1 MVMLDKNHDPKLNA
15 ELIAQLSGKT
25 LKMNALVEETNELFE
40 EASEHYEPLNMKSN
54 SGIFSFFNNFTAN
67 LRRVI
72 QTKSAFDNAISYET
86 VVDKNGNVFPEWM
99 ERLNE
104 QYKTLLKEIDRE
116 VYIEDFGALGD
127 GTTDCTEAF
136 RMALGKGRVK
146 IYIPEGVYIVREM
159 QLPSFTYLVGAGKG
173 KTVIKLHD
181 SAPKSRRL
189 ITNKNHRTGN
199 RNVYVKGMTL
209 DWNVERLGK
218 VEKTSTWGNHS
229 SCLLYANV
237 KYGWVKDVEGVNPG
251 LHCFDISS
259 PLYNYYGD
267 GYRARGGSEF
277 IWLDN
282 LNGHGFGDDGITTHH
297 SDNIFISNCHMSD
310 PSGKTHKKGFSN
322 SNGIEIDDGSRN
334 VWLFNNS
341 SARCFGGVEIKAHH
355 TSSAANNVVIIGHL
369 SVNDNR
375 SYNFRHIGH
384 HKENDPESRTAINIR
399 AANIISFKPIHTELY
414 ANSSPRAMVVS
425 AYKNVAVNHFTAIG
439 DPSYDYDGEPAVAIQ
454 YRSRNVILKNLVLSG
469 FTKAGSDIKVF
480 GGSNH
485 ADNVRIRNVL
495 SRHSAPKAI
504 QIGKDV
510 AMAEVEK
517 VFAEAVNGQT
527 VVELA
532 ENESKAMVKE
542 INAKGFKEV
551 IWGGSTRNQPTV

>member
-1 MVMLDKNHDPKLNA
+1 MVMLDKNHDPRINA
-15 ELIAQLSGKT
+15 ELIGQLSGKT
-25 LKMNALVEETNELFE
+25 LKIQELVEETNELFE
-40 EASEHYEPLNMKSN
+40 EASEHYKPLKMKIN
-54 SGIFSFFNNFTAN
+54 SGISSFFSNFTAS

-72 QTKSAFDNAISYET
+72 QTKSAFDNALSYET

-104 QYKTLLKEIDRE
+104 QYQTLLKEIDRE
-116 VYIEDFGALGD
+116 VNMEDFGAIGD
-127 GTTDCTEAF
+127 GKTDCTEAF

-159 QLPSFTYLVGAGKG
+159 KLPSFTYLVGAGKG

-189 ITNKNHRTGN
+189 ITNRNHRTGN
-199 RNVYVKGMTL
+199 RNLYVKGLTL

-251 LHCFDISS
+251 LHCFDVSS
-259 PLYNYYGD
+259 PQYNYYGD

-310 PSGKTHKKGFSN
+310 PSGKNHKKGFSN

-334 VWLFNNS
+334 VWLLNNS
-341 SARCFGGVEIKAHH
+341 SARCFGGIEIKAHH

-384 HKENDPESRTAINIR
+384 HKENDPESKTAINIR
-399 AANIISFKPIHTELY
+399 AANIISYKPIHTGLY

-425 AYKNVAVNHFTAIG
+425 AYKNVAVNQFTAIG
-439 DPSYDYDGEPAVAIQ
+439 DPSYDYGGEPAIAIQ
-454 YRSRNVILKNLVLSG
+454 YRSRNVVLKNVAISG
-469 FTKAGSDIKVF
+469 FSNAGSDIKVF

-504 QIGKDV
+504 QIGKGV
-510 AMAEVEK
+510 SMAIVEK

-532 ENESKAMVKE
+532 ENQNKALVKE
-542 INAKGFKEV
+542 IDSKGFKEV
-551 IWGGSTRNQPTV
+551 IWGGSPRNQTTV

>member
-551 IWGGSTRNQPTV
+551 IWGGSSRNQTTV

>member
-1 MVMLDKNHDPKLNA
+1 MVIIDRKHDPGKNA
-15 ELIAQLSGKT
+15 ELISYLSGKS
-25 LKMNALVEETNELFE
+25 LNINQLVQETDELFN
-40 EASEHYEPLNMKSN
+40 EASADYIPAMVKNNASLS
-54 SGIFSFFNNFTAN
+54 SFFINIGASF
-67 LRRVI
+67 RRII
-72 QTKSAFDNAISYET
+72 QTKSAFDQAKQYET
-86 VVDKNGNVFPEWM
+86 VVDNNGNVFPGWM
-99 ERLNE
+99 EKLNGE
-104 QYKTLLKEIDRE
+104 YKNFLKEMNRE
-116 VYIEDFGALGD
+116 VHIEDFGAVGD
-127 GTTDCTEAF
+127 GKTDCTEAF

-146 IYIPEGVYIVREM
+146 IYIPEGVFVVREIR
-159 QLPSFTYLVGAGKG
+159 LPSFTYFVGAGKG
-173 KTVIKLHD
+173 KTIIKLHD
-181 SAPKSRRL
+181 SAPKSKRL
-189 ITNKNHRTGN
+189 ITNKNHRSGN

-209 DWNVERLGK
+209 DWNVERLGN

-229 SCLLYANV
+229 SCLLFANV

-282 LNGHGFGDDGITTHH
+282 LNGYGFGDDGITTHH

-334 VWLFNNS
+334 VWLLNNS

-355 TSSAANNVVIIGHL
+355 TSSAASNVVIIGHL

-375 SYNFRHIGH
+375 SFNFRHIGH
-384 HKENDPESRTAINIR
+384 HKEHDPESKTAINIR
-399 AANIISFKPIHTELY
+399 AANIISYKPVHTELY

-425 AYKNVAVNHFTAIG
+425 AYKNVAVNHFTVIG
-439 DPSYDYDGEPAVAIQ
+439 DPSYDYGGEPAIALQ
-454 YRSRNVILKNLVLSG
+454 YRSRNIIMTNVEISG
-469 FTKAGSDIKVF
+469 FTNACSDIKIF

-485 ADNVRIRNVL
+485 ADHIKIRNL
-495 SRHSAPKAI
+495 ISRHSAPKTI
-504 QIGKDV
+504 QIGKGV
-510 AMAEVEK
+510 KKAAVEK
-517 VFAEAVNGQT
+517 VLAEAVNGQT

-532 ENESKAMVKE
+532 DNKTLINEIDS
-542 INAKGFKEV
+542 KGFKQV
-551 IWGGSTRNQPTV
+551 VLQQSSKNQTTV

>member
-1 MVMLDKNHDPKLNA
+1 MVMIDKNHDPRKNA
-15 ELIAQLSGKT
+15 ELISRLSGKN
-25 LKMNALVEETNELFE
+25 LRINELVQETNELFK
-40 EASEHYEPLNMKSN
+40 EASESYKPLNMKTN
-54 SGIFSFFNNFTAN
+54 SGFLSFFSNFTASFQ
-67 LRRVI
+67 RI
-72 QTKSAFDNAISYET
+72 FQTKSAFDNVELYET
-86 VVDKNGNVFPEWM
+86 VVDKNSNAYPEWM
-99 ERLNE
+99 DRLNE
-104 QYKTLLKEIDRE
+104 EYKNLLKEIKRE
-116 VYIEDFGALGD
+116 VYIEDTGALGD
-127 GTTDCTEAF
+127 GKTDCTEAF
-136 RMALGKGRVK
+136 KMALGKGRVK
-146 IYIPEGVYIVREM
+146 VYIPEGVYVVREIK
-159 QLPSFTYLVGAGKG
+159 LPSFTYLVGAGKG
-173 KTVIKLHD
+173 KTVIKLAD

-189 ITNKNHRTGN
+189 ITNKSHRTGN

-209 DWNVERLGK
+209 DWNVERLGA

-282 LNGHGFGDDGITTHH
+282 LTGHGFGDDGITTHH

-334 VWLFNNS
+334 VWLLNNS

-355 TSSAANNVVIIGHL
+355 TSSAANNVIILGHL

-375 SYNFRHIGH
+375 SFNFRHIGH
-384 HKENDPESRTAINIR
+384 HKEDDPESKTAINIR
-399 AANIISFKPIHTELY
+399 AANIISYKPIHTDLY
-414 ANSSPRAMVVS
+414 TNSSPRAMVVS

-439 DPSYDYDGEPAVAIQ
+439 DPSYDYGGEPAIAIQ
-454 YRSRNVILKNLVLSG
+454 YRSRNISLKNVEVSG
-469 FTKAGSDIKVF
+469 FLNAGSDIKVF

-485 ADNVRIRNVL
+485 ADNVKIRNVL

-504 QIGKDV
+504 HIGKGV
-510 AMAEVEK
+510 AMAAVEK
-517 VFAEAVNGQT
+517 VFAEAINGQT
-527 VVELA
+527 VIELA
-532 ENESKAMVKE
+532 GNKAIVQEIES
-542 INAKGFKEV
+542 KGFKEN
-551 IWGGSTRNQPTV
+551 ISNHPSKSRITV

>member
-1 MVMLDKNHDPKLNA
+1 MVMLDRNHDPKKNA
-15 ELIAQLSGKT
+15 ELISQLSGK
-25 LKMNALVEETNELFE
+25 NININELVKETNELFK
-40 EASEHYEPLNMKSN
+40 EASEDFRPLNTINNK
-54 SGIFSFFNNFTAN
+54 GISSLFTNFGAS
-67 LRRVI
+67 LRRII
-72 QTKSAFDNAISYET
+72 QTKSAFDNARNYET
-86 VVDKNGNVFPEWM
+86 VVDINGNVFPEWM
-99 ERLNE
+99 DKLNE
-104 QYKTLLKEIDRE
+104 EYKHLLKEVNHE
-116 VYIEDFGALGD
+116 VHIEDFGAIGD
-127 GTTDCTEAF
+127 GKTDCTEAF

-146 IYIPEGVYIVREM
+146 VYIPEGIYVVKEIK
-159 QLPSFTYLVGAGKG
+159 LPSFTYLVGAGKK

-181 SAPKSRRL
+181 SAPKGRRL

-199 RNVYVKGMTL
+199 RNVKVIGMTL
-209 DWNVERLGK
+209 DWNVERLGS

-277 IWLDN
+277 IWIDN
-282 LNGHGFGDDGITTHH
+282 VNGYGFGDDGITTHH

-334 VWLFNNS
+334 VWLLNNS
-341 SARCFGGVEIKAHH
+341 TARCFGGVEIKAHH

-384 HKENDPESRTAINIR
+384 HKENDPESKTAINIR
-399 AANIISFKPIHTELY
+399 AANIISYKPVHNELY

-425 AYKNVAVNHFTAIG
+425 AYKNVAVNHFMAIG
-439 DPSYDYDGEPAVAIQ
+439 DPSYDYGGEPAIAIQ
-454 YRSRNVILKNLVLSG
+454 YRSRNIILKNLELSG
-469 FTKAGSDIKVF
+469 FTNAGSDIKIF
-480 GGSNH
+480 GGSNR
-485 ADNVRIRNVL
+485 ADNVKIRNVI
-495 SRHSAPKAI
+495 SKHSAPKAI
-504 QIGKDV
+504 QIGKGV
-510 AMAEVEK
+510 AIASVEK
-517 VFAEAVNGQT
+517 VYAEAVNGQS
-527 VVELA
+527 VIELA
-532 ENESKAMVKE
+532 ENKAVVMEV
-542 INAKGFKEV
+542 NSKGFKQV
-551 IWGGSTRNQPTV
+551 VLGQQQI

>member
-1 MVMLDKNHDPKLNA
+1 MVMLDKNHDPRLNA
-15 ELIAQLSGKT
+15 ALIAQLSGKT
-25 LKMNALVEETNELFE
+25 LKIDELVEETNELFE
-40 EASEHYEPLNMKSN
+40 EASEHYKPTNVKS
-54 SGIFSFFNNFTAN
+54 SGISSFFNNFTAN
-67 LRRVI
+67 MRRFI

-86 VVDKNGNVFPEWM
+86 IVDKNGNVFPEWM

-104 QYKTLLKEIDRE
+104 QYQTLLKEIDRE
-116 VYIEDFGALGD
+116 VYMEDFGALGD

-159 QLPSFTYLVGAGKG
+159 KLPSFTYLVGAGKG

-199 RNVYVKGMTL
+199 RNVYVKGLTL
-209 DWNVERLGK
+209 DWNVERLGQ

-282 LNGHGFGDDGITTHH
+282 LNGYGFGDDGITTHH

-355 TSSAANNVVIIGHL
+355 TSSAANNVVILGHL

-384 HKENDPESRTAINIR
+384 HKENDPESKTAINIR
-399 AANIISFKPIHTELY
+399 AANIISYKPIHTELY

-439 DPSYDYDGEPAVAIQ
+439 DPSYEYGGEPAIAIQ
-454 YRSRNVILKNLVLSG
+454 YRSRNVILKNVALSG
-469 FTKAGSDIKVF
+469 FTKAGSDIKIF

-495 SRHSAPKAI
+495 STHSAPKAI
-504 QIGKDV
+504 QIGKGV

-532 ENESKAMVKE
+532 ENENKAMVKE
-542 INAKGFKEV
+542 IDAKGFKEV
-551 IWGGSTRNQPTV
+551 IWGGSTRNQTTV

>member
-1 MVMLDKNHDPKLNA
+1 MVILDKKHDPRLNA

-25 LKMNALVEETNELFE
+25 LKIDELVEETNELFE
-40 EASEHYEPLNMKSN
+40 EAIGHYKPLNMNSN
-54 SGIFSFFNNFTAN
+54 SDIFSFFNNFTAN
-67 LRRVI
+67 LRRVT

-127 GTTDCTEAF
+127 GRTDCTEAF

-159 QLPSFTYLVGAGKG
+159 KLPSFTYLVGAGKG

-199 RNVYVKGMTL
+199 RNVYVQGMTL

-218 VEKTSTWGNHS
+218 IEKTSTWGNQS

-282 LNGHGFGDDGITTHH
+282 LNGYGFGDDGITTHH

-375 SYNFRHIGH
+375 SFNFRHIGH
-384 HKENDPESRTAINIR
+384 HKENDPESKTAINIR
-399 AANIISFKPIHTELY
+399 AANIISYKPIHTELY

-439 DPSYDYDGEPAVAIQ
+439 DPSYDYGDEPAIAIQ
-454 YRSRNVILKNLVLSG
+454 YRSRNVILKNVALSG

-504 QIGKDV
+504 QIGKGV

-532 ENESKAMVKE
+532 ESENKAMVKE
-542 INAKGFKEV
+542 IDAKGFKEV
-551 IWGGSTRNQPTV
+551 IWVGSSRNQTTV

>member
-1 MVMLDKNHDPKLNA
+1 MVMIDRNHDPKKNA
-15 ELIAQLSGKT
+15 ELISQLSGKN
-25 LKMNALVEETNELFE
+25 LNINELVKETNELFK
-40 EASEHYEPLNMKSN
+40 EASEDYRPLNRKN
-54 SGIFSFFNNFTAN
+54 NKGISSFFSNFGAS
-67 LRRVI
+67 LRGIIR
-72 QTKSAFDNAISYET
+72 TKSAFDNVRNFET
-86 VVDKNGNVFPEWM
+86 VVDHNGNVYPEWM

-104 QYKTLLKEIDRE
+104 EYKQLLKEINRE
-116 VYIEDFGALGD
+116 VYIEDFGAIGD
-127 GTTDCTEAF
+127 GKTDCTEAF

-146 IYIPEGVYIVREM
+146 VYIPEGVYVVKEIK
-159 QLPSFTYLVGAGKG
+159 LPSFTYLVGAGKR

-181 SAPKSRRL
+181 SAPKGRRL
-189 ITNKNHRTGN
+189 ITNKNHRSGN
-199 RNVYVKGMTL
+199 RNVKVTGMTL
-209 DWNVERLGK
+209 DWNVERLGN
-218 VEKTSTWGNHS
+218 VDKTSTWGNHS

-277 IWLDN
+277 IWIDN
-282 LNGHGFGDDGITTHH
+282 VNGYGFGDDGITTHH

-334 VWLFNNS
+334 VWLLNNS
-341 SARCFGGVEIKAHH
+341 TARCFGGVEIKAHH

-384 HKENDPESRTAINIR
+384 HKENDPESKTAINIR
-399 AANIISFKPIHTELY
+399 AANIISYKPVHTELY

-439 DPSYDYDGEPAVAIQ
+439 DPSYDYGGETAIAIQ
-454 YRSRNVILKNLVLSG
+454 YRSRNIILKNLELSG
-469 FTKAGSDIKVF
+469 FTNAGSDIKVF
-480 GGSNH
+480 GGSNR
-485 ADNVRIRNVL
+485 ADNVKIQNVL
-495 SRHSAPKAI
+495 AKHSAPKAI
-504 QIGKDV
+504 QIGKGV
-510 AMAEVEK
+510 AIASVEK
-517 VFAEAVNGQT
+517 VYAEAVNGQS
-527 VVELA
+527 VIELA
-532 ENESKAMVKE
+532 DDKAVVKE
-542 INAKGFKEV
+542 VNSKGFKQV
-551 IWGGSTRNQPTV
+551 VLGQQQI

>member
-1 MVMLDKNHDPKLNA
+1 MVMIDRNHDPKINA
-15 ELIAQLSGKT
+15 ELISQLSGKN
-25 LKMNALVEETNELFE
+25 LNINELVKETNYLFK
-40 EASEHYEPLNMKSN
+40 EASEDYRPLNRKN
-54 SGIFSFFNNFTAN
+54 NKGISSFFSNFGAS
-67 LRRVI
+67 LRKII
-72 QTKSAFDNAISYET
+72 QTRSAFDNPQNYET
-86 VVDKNGNVFPEWM
+86 VVDPNGNVFPEWM
-99 ERLNE
+99 EKLNE
-104 QYKTLLKEIDRE
+104 EYKHLLKEINRE
-116 VYIEDFGALGD
+116 VYIEDFGAIGD
-127 GTTDCTEAF
+127 GKTDCTEAF

-146 IYIPEGVYIVREM
+146 VYIPEGVYVVKEIK
-159 QLPSFTYLVGAGKG
+159 LPSFTYLVGAGKR

-181 SAPKSRRL
+181 LAPKGRRL

-199 RNVYVKGMTL
+199 RNIKVTGMTL
-209 DWNVERLGK
+209 DWNVERLGN

-277 IWLDN
+277 IWIDN
-282 LNGHGFGDDGITTHH
+282 VNGYGFGDDGITTHH

-334 VWLFNNS
+334 VWLLNNS
-341 SARCFGGVEIKAHH
+341 TARCFGGVEIKAHH

-384 HKENDPESRTAINIR
+384 HKENDPESKTAINIR
-399 AANIISFKPIHTELY
+399 AANIISYKPVHTELY

-439 DPSYDYDGEPAVAIQ
+439 DPSYDYVGEPAIAIQ
-454 YRSRNVILKNLVLSG
+454 YRSRNIILKNVELSG
-469 FTKAGSDIKVF
+469 FTNAGSDIKVF
-480 GGSNH
+480 GGSNR
-485 ADNVRIRNVL
+485 ADNVKIRNVL
-495 SRHSAPKAI
+495 AKHSAPKAI
-504 QIGKDV
+504 QVGQGV
-510 AMAEVEK
+510 EMALVEK
-517 VFAEAVNGQT
+517 VFAEAVNGHT

-532 ENESKAMVKE
+532 DNKALVKDIES
-542 INAKGFKEV
+542 KGFKQIV
-551 IWGGSTRNQPTV
+551 PGHPKV

>member
-1 MVMLDKNHDPKLNA
+1 MVMIDRNHDPKRNA
-15 ELIAQLSGKT
+15 ELISQLSGKN
-25 LKMNALVEETNELFE
+25 LNINDLVIETNELFK
-40 EASEHYEPLNMKSN
+40 EASEDYRPLNSKNNQGLS
-54 SGIFSFFNNFTAN
+54 SFFNNFSAS
-67 LRRVI
+67 LRKII
-72 QTKSAFDNAISYET
+72 QTKSAFDNSRNYET
-86 VVDKNGNVFPEWM
+86 LVDPNSNVFPEWM
-99 ERLNE
+99 EKLNE
-104 QYKTLLKEIDRE
+104 EYKHLLKEINQE
-116 VYIEDFGALGD
+116 VNIEDFGAIGD
-127 GTTDCTEAF
+127 GKTDCTEAF

-146 IYIPEGVYIVREM
+146 VYIPEGVYVVKEIK
-159 QLPSFTYLVGAGKG
+159 LPSFTYLAGAEKK

-181 SAPKSRRL
+181 SAPKGRRL

-199 RNVYVKGMTL
+199 RNVKVTGMTL
-209 DWNVERLGK
+209 DWNVERLGN

-251 LHCFDISS
+251 LHCIDISS

-277 IWLDN
+277 IWIDN
-282 LNGHGFGDDGITTHH
+282 VNGYGFGDDGITTHH

-334 VWLFNNS
+334 VWLLNNS
-341 SARCFGGVEIKAHH
+341 TARCFGGVEIKAHH

-384 HKENDPESRTAINIR
+384 HKENDPESKTAINIR
-399 AANIISFKPIHTELY
+399 AANIISYKPVHTELY

-439 DPSYDYDGEPAVAIQ
+439 DPSYDYGGEPAIAIQ
-454 YRSRNVILKNLVLSG
+454 YRSRNIILKNVELSG
-469 FTKAGSDIKVF
+469 FTNAGSDIKVF
-480 GGSNH
+480 GGSNR
-485 ADNVRIRNVL
+485 ADNVKIRNVL
-495 SRHSAPKAI
+495 AKHSAPKAI
-504 QIGKDV
+504 QIGKGVSV
-510 AMAEVEK
+510 ASVEK
-517 VFAEAVNGQT
+517 VYAEAVNGQS
-527 VVELA
+527 VIELA
-532 ENESKAMVKE
+532 ENKAVVKE
-542 INAKGFKEV
+542 VHSKGFKQV
-551 IWGGSTRNQPTV
+551 VMGQRQI

>member
-1 MVMLDKNHDPKLNA
+1 MVMIDRNHDPKINA
-15 ELIAQLSGKT
+15 ELISQLSGKN
-25 LKMNALVEETNELFE
+25 LNINELVKETNELFK
-40 EASEHYEPLNMKSN
+40 EASEDFRPLNRKN
-54 SGIFSFFNNFTAN
+54 NKGISSFFSNFGAS
-67 LRRVI
+67 LRRII
-72 QTKSAFDNAISYET
+72 QTKSAFDNIRNYAT
-86 VVDKNGNVFPEWM
+86 VVDQNGNVYPEWM

-104 QYKTLLKEIDRE
+104 EYKHLLKEINRE
-116 VYIEDFGALGD
+116 VYIEDFGAIGD
-127 GTTDCTEAF
+127 GKTDCTEAF

-146 IYIPEGVYIVREM
+146 VYIPEGVYVVKEIK
-159 QLPSFTYLVGAGKG
+159 LPSFTYLVGAGKR

-181 SAPKSRRL
+181 SAPKGRRL

-199 RNVYVKGMTL
+199 WNVSVKGMTL
-209 DWNVERLGK
+209 DWNVERLGN

-277 IWLDN
+277 IWIDN
-282 LNGHGFGDDGITTHH
+282 VNGYGFGDDGITTHH
-297 SDNIFISNCHMSD
+297 SENIFISNCHMSD

-334 VWLFNNS
+334 VWLLNNS
-341 SARCFGGVEIKAHH
+341 TARCFGGVEIKAHH

-384 HKENDPESRTAINIR
+384 HKENDPESKTAINIR
-399 AANIISFKPIHTELY
+399 AANIISYKPVHTELY

-439 DPSYDYDGEPAVAIQ
+439 DPSYDYGGEPAIAIQ
-454 YRSRNVILKNLVLSG
+454 YRSRNIILKNVELSG
-469 FTKAGSDIKVF
+469 FTNAGSDIKVF
-480 GGSNH
+480 GGSNR
-485 ADNVRIRNVL
+485 ADNVKIRNVL
-495 SRHSAPKAI
+495 AKHSAPKAI
-504 QIGKDV
+504 QIGTGV
-510 AMAEVEK
+510 AKASVEN
-517 VFAEAVNGQT
+517 VYAEAVNGHT

-532 ENESKAMVKE
+532 DNKAQVKDIES
-542 INAKGFKEV
+542 KGFKQV
-551 IWGGSTRNQPTV
+551 VPGHPQV

>member
-1 MVMLDKNHDPKLNA
+1 MVVIDRNHDPRKNA
-15 ELIAQLSGKT
+15 ELISRLSGKS
-25 LKMNALVEETNELFE
+25 LKIAELVQETNELFK
-40 EASEHYEPLNMKSN
+40 EASEDYRPLNMNTN
-54 SGIFSFFNNFTAN
+54 SGIFSFFTNFTAS
-67 LRRVI
+67 LRRII
-72 QTKSAFDNAISYET
+72 QTKSAFDNAKDYDTI
-86 VVDKNGNVFPEWM
+86 VDSNGNVFPEWM
-99 ERLNE
+99 KSLNE
-104 QYKTLLKEIDRE
+104 QYKHLLKEIHRE
-116 VYIEDFGALGD
+116 VYIDDFGAIGD
-127 GTTDCTEAF
+127 GKTDSTEAF
-136 RMALGKGRVK
+136 RMAIGKGRVK
-146 IYIPEGVYIVREM
+146 VYIPEGVYVVREIK
-159 QLPSFTYLVGAGKG
+159 LPSFIYLVGAGKG

-209 DWNVERLGK
+209 DWNVERLGNA
-218 VEKTSTWGNHS
+218 EKTSTWGNHS

-282 LNGHGFGDDGITTHH
+282 LNGYGFGDDGITTHH

-310 PSGKTHKKGFSN
+310 PSGKTHKNGFSN

-334 VWLFNNS
+334 VWLLNNS

-384 HKENDPESRTAINIR
+384 HKEKDPESKTAINIR
-399 AANIISFKPIHTELY
+399 AANIISYKPIHTELY
-414 ANSSPRAMVVS
+414 ANSSPRAMVLS

-439 DPSYDYDGEPAVAIQ
+439 DPSYDYGGEPAIAIQ
-454 YRSRNVILKNLVLSG
+454 YRSRNIILKNVELSG
-469 FTKAGSDIKVF
+469 FTNAGSDIKVF

-485 ADNVRIRNVL
+485 ADNVKIRNLL
-495 SRHSAPKAI
+495 SRHSAPKTI
-504 QIGKDV
+504 QIGKGV
-510 AMAEVEK
+510 ANSAVEK

-532 ENESKAMVKE
+532 ENKALVKE
-542 INAKGFKEV
+542 IDSKGFKEV
-551 IWGGSTRNQPTV
+551 ILGGSSQNQTTV

>member
-1 MVMLDKNHDPKLNA
+1 MVMIDKNHDPRKNA
-15 ELIAQLSGKT
+15 ELISRLSGKN
-25 LKMNALVEETNELFE
+25 LRINELVQETNQLFK
-40 EASEHYEPLNMKSN
+40 EASESYKPLNMKTN
-54 SGIFSFFNNFTAN
+54 SGFFSFFSNFTASFQ
-67 LRRVI
+67 RI
-72 QTKSAFDNAISYET
+72 FQTKSAFDNAELYET
-86 VVDKNGNVFPEWM
+86 VVDKNNNAYPEWM
-99 ERLNE
+99 DRLNE
-104 QYKTLLKEIDRE
+104 EYKNLLKEIKRE
-116 VYIEDFGALGD
+116 VYIEDTGALGD
-127 GTTDCTEAF
+127 GKTDCTEAF

-146 IYIPEGVYIVREM
+146 VYIPEGVYIVREIK
-159 QLPSFTYLVGAGKG
+159 LPSFTYLVGAGKG
-173 KTVIKLHD
+173 KTVIKLDD

-209 DWNVERLGK
+209 DWNVERLGA

-282 LNGHGFGDDGITTHH
+282 LTGHGFGDDGITTHH

-334 VWLFNNS
+334 VWLLNNS

-355 TSSAANNVVIIGHL
+355 TSSAANNVIILGHL

-375 SYNFRHIGH
+375 SFNFRHIGH
-384 HKENDPESRTAINIR
+384 HKEDDPESKTAINIR
-399 AANIISFKPIHTELY
+399 AANIISYKPIHTDLY

-439 DPSYDYDGEPAVAIQ
+439 DPSYDYGGEPAIAIQ
-454 YRSRNVILKNLVLSG
+454 YRSRNVILKNVEVSG
-469 FTKAGSDIKVF
+469 FTHASSDIKVF

-485 ADNVRIRNVL
+485 AENVKIRHVL
-495 SRHSAPKAI
+495 SKHSSPISI
-504 QIGKDV
+504 QIGKGV
-510 AMAEVEK
+510 ARAGVEK

-527 VVELA
+527 VIEIA
-532 ENESKAMVKE
+532 DTDTFVKE
-542 INAKGFKEV
+542 IDSKGFKKD
-551 IWGGSTRNQPTV
+551 ILKHYSPNQTIV

>member
-1 MVMLDKNHDPKLNA
+1 MVMLDKNHDPRLNA
-15 ELIAQLSGKT
+15 ALIAQLSGKT
-25 LKMNALVEETNELFE
+25 LKIDELVEETNELFE
-40 EASEHYEPLNMKSN
+40 EASEHYKPTNVKS
-54 SGIFSFFNNFTAN
+54 SGISSFFNNFTAN
-67 LRRVI
+67 MRRFI

-86 VVDKNGNVFPEWM
+86 IVDKNGNVFPEWM

-104 QYKTLLKEIDRE
+104 QYQTLLNEIDRE
-116 VYIEDFGALGD
+116 VYMEDFGALGD

-159 QLPSFTYLVGAGKG
+159 KLPSFTYLVGAGKG

-199 RNVYVKGMTL
+199 RNVYVKGLTL
-209 DWNVERLGK
+209 DWNVERLGQ

-384 HKENDPESRTAINIR
+384 HKENDPESKTAINIR
-399 AANIISFKPIHTELY
+399 AANIISYKPIHTELY

-439 DPSYDYDGEPAVAIQ
+439 DPSYEYGGEPAIAIQ
-454 YRSRNVILKNLVLSG
+454 YRSRNVILKNVALSG
-469 FTKAGSDIKVF
+469 FTKAGSDIKIF

-495 SRHSAPKAI
+495 STHSAPKAI
-504 QIGKDV
+504 QIGKGV

-532 ENESKAMVKE
+532 ENENKAMVKE
-542 INAKGFKEV
+542 IDAKGFKEV
-551 IWGGSTRNQPTV
+551 IWGGSTRNQTTV

>member
-1 MVMLDKNHDPKLNA
+1 MGMIDRNHDPKINA
-15 ELIAQLSGKT
+15 ELISQLSGKN
-25 LKMNALVEETNELFE
+25 LNINELVKETNELFK
-40 EASEHYEPLNMKSN
+40 EASADYRPINFKTFT
-54 SGIFSFFNNFTAN
+54 GISSFFSNFGAS
-67 LRRVI
+67 LRKII
-72 QTKSAFDNAISYET
+72 QTRSAFDNPQNYET
-86 VVDKNGNVFPEWM
+86 VVDHNGNVYPEWM

-104 QYKTLLKEIDRE
+104 EYKHLLKEINRE
-116 VYIEDFGALGD
+116 VYIEDFGAIGD
-127 GTTDCTEAF
+127 GKTDCTEAF
-136 RMALGKGRVK
+136 RMALGKGHVK
-146 IYIPEGVYIVREM
+146 VYIPEGVYVVKEIK
-159 QLPSFTYLVGAGKG
+159 LPSFTYLVGAGKR

-181 SAPKSRRL
+181 SAPKGRRL

-199 RNVYVKGMTL
+199 RNVKVTGMTL
-209 DWNVERLGK
+209 DWNVERLGN
-218 VEKTSTWGNHS
+218 VDKTSTWGNHS

-277 IWLDN
+277 IWIDN
-282 LNGHGFGDDGITTHH
+282 VNGYGFGDDGITTHH

-334 VWLFNNS
+334 VWLLNNS
-341 SARCFGGVEIKAHH
+341 TARCFGGVEIKAHH

-384 HKENDPESRTAINIR
+384 HKENDPESKTAINIR
-399 AANIISFKPIHTELY
+399 AANIISYKPVHTELY

-439 DPSYDYDGEPAVAIQ
+439 DPSYDYGGEPAIAIQ
-454 YRSRNVILKNLVLSG
+454 YRSRNIILKNVELSG
-469 FTKAGSDIKVF
+469 FTNAGSDIKVF
-480 GGSNH
+480 GGSNR
-485 ADNVRIRNVL
+485 ADNVKIRNVL
-495 SRHSAPKAI
+495 AKHSAPKAI
-504 QIGKDV
+504 QIGTGV
-510 AMAEVEK
+510 AKASVEN
-517 VFAEAVNGQT
+517 VYAEAVNGHT

-532 ENESKAMVKE
+532 DNKAQVKDIES
-542 INAKGFKEV
+542 KGFKQV
-551 IWGGSTRNQPTV
+551 VPGHPQV

>member
-504 QIGKDV
+504 QIGKGV
-510 AMAEVEK
+510 AMAEVKK

>member
-1 MVMLDKNHDPKLNA
+1 MVMIDRNHDPKKNA
-15 ELIAQLSGKT
+15 ELIAQLSGKK
-25 LKMNALVEETNELFE
+25 LNINELVIETNELFK
-40 EASEHYEPLNMKSN
+40 EASEDYRSLNTKIN
-54 SGIFSFFNNFTAN
+54 KGISSFFSNFGSS
-67 LRRVI
+67 LRRFI
-72 QTKSAFDNAISYET
+72 QTKSAFDNAKNYET
-86 VVDKNGNVFPEWM
+86 VVDTNGNVFPEWM

-104 QYKTLLKEIDRE
+104 EYKHLLKEINRE
-116 VYIEDFGALGD
+116 VYIEDFGAVGD
-127 GTTDCTEAF
+127 GKTDCTEAF

-146 IYIPEGVYIVREM
+146 VYIPEGVYVVKEIK
-159 QLPSFTYLVGAGKG
+159 LPSFTYLVGAGKR

-181 SAPKSRRL
+181 SAPKGRRL

-199 RNVYVKGMTL
+199 RNVKVTGMTL
-209 DWNVERLGK
+209 DWNVERLGN

-237 KYGWVKDVEGVNPG
+237 KYGWVKDVEGVKPG

-282 LNGHGFGDDGITTHH
+282 LNGYGFGDDGITTHH
-297 SDNIFISNCHMSD
+297 SDNIFISYCHMSD

-334 VWLFNNS
+334 VWLLNNS
-341 SARCFGGVEIKAHH
+341 TARCFGGVEIKAHH

-384 HKENDPESRTAINIR
+384 HKENDPESKTAINIR
-399 AANIISFKPIHTELY
+399 AANIISYKPVHTELY
-414 ANSSPRAMVVS
+414 TNSSPRAMVVS

-439 DPSYDYDGEPAVAIQ
+439 DPAYDYGGEPAIAIQ
-454 YRSRNVILKNLVLSG
+454 YRSRNVILKNVAMSG
-469 FTKAGSDIKVF
+469 FTNAGSDIKVF
-480 GGSNH
+480 GGSNR
-485 ADNVRIRNVL
+485 ADNVKIRNVL
-495 SRHSAPKAI
+495 AKHSAPKAI
-504 QIGKDV
+504 QIGKGV
-510 AMAEVEK
+510 SKASVEM

-532 ENESKAMVKE
+532 DNKALVKE
-542 INAKGFKEV
+542 IDSKGFKQMV
-551 IWGGSTRNQPTV
+551 LGQPQI

>member
-1 MVMLDKNHDPKLNA
+1 MVMIDKNHDPRKNA
-15 ELIAQLSGKT
+15 ELISRLSGKN
-25 LKMNALVEETNELFE
+25 LRINELVQETNELFK
-40 EASEHYEPLNMKSN
+40 EASESYKPLNMKTN
-54 SGIFSFFNNFTAN
+54 SGFLSFFSNFTASFQ
-67 LRRVI
+67 RI
-72 QTKSAFDNAISYET
+72 FQTKSAFDNVELYET
-86 VVDKNGNVFPEWM
+86 VVDKNSNAYPDWM
-99 ERLNE
+99 DRLNE
-104 QYKTLLKEIDRE
+104 EYKNLLKEIKRE
-116 VYIEDFGALGD
+116 VYIEDTGALGD
-127 GTTDCTEAF
+127 GKTDCTEAF

-146 IYIPEGVYIVREM
+146 VYIPEGVYVVREIK
-159 QLPSFTYLVGAGKG
+159 LPSFTYLVGAGKG
-173 KTVIKLHD
+173 KTVIKLAD

-189 ITNKNHRTGN
+189 ITNKSHRTGN

-209 DWNVERLGK
+209 DWNVERLGA

-282 LNGHGFGDDGITTHH
+282 LTGHGFGDDGITTHH

-334 VWLFNNS
+334 VWLLNNS

-355 TSSAANNVVIIGHL
+355 TSSAANNVIILGHL

-375 SYNFRHIGH
+375 SFNFRHIGH
-384 HKENDPESRTAINIR
+384 HKEDDPESKTAINIR
-399 AANIISFKPIHTELY
+399 AANIISYKPIHTDLY
-414 ANSSPRAMVVS
+414 TNSSPRAMVVS

-439 DPSYDYDGEPAVAIQ
+439 DPSYDYGGEPAIAIQ
-454 YRSRNVILKNLVLSG
+454 YRARNISLKNVEVSG
-469 FTKAGSDIKVF
+469 FLNAGSDIKVF

-485 ADNVRIRNVL
+485 ADNVKIRNVL

-504 QIGKDV
+504 HIGKGV
-510 AMAEVEK
+510 AMAAVEK
-517 VFAEAVNGQT
+517 VFAEAINGQT
-527 VVELA
+527 VIELA
-532 ENESKAMVKE
+532 GNKAIVQEIES
-542 INAKGFKEV
+542 KGFKEN
-551 IWGGSTRNQPTV
+551 ISNHPSKSRITV

>member
-551 IWGGSTRNQPTV
+551 IWGGSSRHQTTV

>member
-1 MVMLDKNHDPKLNA
+1 MVMIDKNHDPRKNA
-15 ELIAQLSGKT
+15 ELISRLSGKN
-25 LKMNALVEETNELFE
+25 LRINELVQETNELFK
-40 EASEHYEPLNMKSN
+40 EASESYKPLNMKTN
-54 SGIFSFFNNFTAN
+54 SGFLSFFSNFTASFQ
-67 LRRVI
+67 RI
-72 QTKSAFDNAISYET
+72 FQTKSAFDNVELYET
-86 VVDKNGNVFPEWM
+86 VVDKNSNAYPEWM
-99 ERLNE
+99 DRLNE
-104 QYKTLLKEIDRE
+104 EYKNLLKEIKRE
-116 VYIEDFGALGD
+116 VYIEDTGALGD
-127 GTTDCTEAF
+127 GKTDCTEAF

-146 IYIPEGVYIVREM
+146 VYIPEGVYVVREIK
-159 QLPSFTYLVGAGKG
+159 LPSFTYLVGAGKG
-173 KTVIKLHD
+173 KTVIKLAD

-189 ITNKNHRTGN
+189 ITNKSHRTGN

-209 DWNVERLGK
+209 DWNVERLGA

-282 LNGHGFGDDGITTHH
+282 LTGHGFGDDGITTHH

-334 VWLFNNS
+334 VWLLNNS

-355 TSSAANNVVIIGHL
+355 TSSAANNVIILGHL

-375 SYNFRHIGH
+375 SFNFRHIGH
-384 HKENDPESRTAINIR
+384 HKEDDPESKTAINIR
-399 AANIISFKPIHTELY
+399 AANIISYKPIHTDLY
-414 ANSSPRAMVVS
+414 TNSSPRAMVVS

-439 DPSYDYDGEPAVAIQ
+439 DPSYDYGGEPAIAIQ
-454 YRSRNVILKNLVLSG
+454 YRSRNISLKNVEVSG
-469 FTKAGSDIKVF
+469 FLNAGSDIKVF

-485 ADNVRIRNVL
+485 ADNVKIRNVL

-504 QIGKDV
+504 HIGKGV
-510 AMAEVEK
+510 AMAAVEK
-517 VFAEAVNGQT
+517 VFAEAINGQT
-527 VVELA
+527 VIELA
-532 ENESKAMVKE
+532 GNKAIVQEIES
-542 INAKGFKEV
+542 KGFKEN
-551 IWGGSTRNQPTV
+551 ISNHPSKSRITV

>member
-1 MVMLDKNHDPKLNA
+1 MVIIDRKHDPGKNA
-15 ELIAQLSGKT
+15 ELISYLSGKS
-25 LKMNALVEETNELFE
+25 LNINQLVQETDELFN
-40 EASEHYEPLNMKSN
+40 EASADYIPAMVKNNASLS
-54 SGIFSFFNNFTAN
+54 SFFSNIGASF
-67 LRRVI
+67 RRII
-72 QTKSAFDNAISYET
+72 QTKPAFDQAKQYET
-86 VVDKNGNVFPEWM
+86 VVDNNGNVFPGWM
-99 ERLNE
+99 EKLNGE
-104 QYKTLLKEIDRE
+104 YKNFLKEINRE
-116 VYIEDFGALGD
+116 VHIEDFGAVGD
-127 GTTDCTEAF
+127 GKTDCTEAF

-146 IYIPEGVYIVREM
+146 IYIPEGVFVVREIR
-159 QLPSFTYLVGAGKG
+159 LPSFTYFVGAGKG
-173 KTVIKLHD
+173 KTIIKLHD
-181 SAPKSRRL
+181 SAPKSKRL
-189 ITNKNHRTGN
+189 ITNKNHRSGN

-209 DWNVERLGK
+209 DWNVERLGN

-229 SCLLYANV
+229 SCLLFANV

-282 LNGHGFGDDGITTHH
+282 LNGYGFGDDGITTHH

-334 VWLFNNS
+334 VWLLNNS

-355 TSSAANNVVIIGHL
+355 TSSAASNVVIIGHL

-375 SYNFRHIGH
+375 SFNFRHIGH
-384 HKENDPESRTAINIR
+384 HKEHDPESKTAINIR
-399 AANIISFKPIHTELY
+399 AANIISYKPVHTELY

-425 AYKNVAVNHFTAIG
+425 AYKNVAVNHFTVIG
-439 DPSYDYDGEPAVAIQ
+439 DPSYDYGGEPAIALQ
-454 YRSRNVILKNLVLSG
+454 YRSRNIIMKNVEISG
-469 FTKAGSDIKVF
+469 FTNACSDIKIF

-485 ADNVRIRNVL
+485 ADHIKIRNL
-495 SRHSAPKAI
+495 ISRHSAPKTI
-504 QIGKDV
+504 QIGKGV
-510 AMAEVEK
+510 KKAAVEK
-517 VFAEAVNGQT
+517 VLAEAVNGQT

-532 ENESKAMVKE
+532 DNKTL
-542 INAKGFKEV
+542 INGIDSKGFKQV
-551 IWGGSTRNQPTV
+551 VLQQSSKNQTTV